1 MEKSLTSGTPWKGIL
16 SFAFPIFMGLLLQQ
30 FYNTADTIIVG
41 NFSGEASLAAVGA
54 CGVLTMAF
62 LALANGFS
70 AGASVIIAQL
80 FGAGKEEEMRRQ
92 ASSSLLVMLGM
103 GVIATVAGV
112 CISHFALKY
121 TLATPQ
127 SLLSMAD
134 IYFKIYALGLVFQ
147 FGYNIISAILRG
159 IGDSKATLYFLLI
172 ASAINVVLDIVLVY
186 GFKMGVAGAAIA
198 TDLAQIASCVAGF
211 IYMMKKY
218 PLFRWKIREFTFEW
232 KLAQLT
238 LQRGFPMALQQLIV
252 SGGFVF
258 IQRAVN
264 GFGEAMTA
272 SFSVAQKIE
281 TYMTLPANALM
292 TTQAT
297 YTGQNIGAGRI
308 ERVITGVKHTV
319 IISEIIS
326 ILILTVVFI
335 FAEPIVTAFGLQT
348 EAISYCTA
356 HVRCVAIYL
365 IIFAS
370 YFPLLG
376 LFQGADDAF
385 YSTFVATSAL
395 AIRVISTYVLKE
407 IPAIS
412 YHMIWWNA
420 LFGWGLGCI
429 ITWAHFLRGKWKDK
443 VKTKKMDDTKNQKSK
458 IHFPYDVHMTFKLRS

>member
-1 MEKSLTSGTPWKGIL
+1 MEKSLTKGAPWKGIL
-16 SFAFPIFMGLLLQQ
+16 SFALPVFMGLLLQQ

-41 NFSGEASLAAVGA
+41 NFCGEAPLAAVGA

-70 AGASVIIAQL
+70 SGTSVIIAQL
-80 FGAGKEEEMRRQ
+80 FGAGKKEEMRRQ

-121 TLATPQ
+121 ILATPE
-127 SLLSMAD
+127 SLISMAD
-134 IYFKIYALGLVFQ
+134 TYFKIYALGLIFQ

-172 ASAINVVLDIVLVY
+172 ASIINIVLDIVFVY
-186 GFKMGVAGAAIA
+186 NFQMGAAGAAIA
-198 TDLAQIASCVAGF
+198 TDIAQISSCAAGF
-211 IYMMKKY
+211 VYMMKKY
-218 PLFRWKIREFTFEW
+218 PLFRWKLKEFTFEW
-232 KLAQLT
+232 SLAILS
-238 LQRGFPMALQQLIV
+238 LKRGFPMALQQLIV

-264 GFGEAMTA
+264 SFGEAMTA

-297 YTGQNIGAGRI
+297 YTGQNIGAGQI
-308 ERVITGVKHTV
+308 DRVITGAKHTV

-326 ILILTVVFI
+326 ILILTVAFI
-335 FAEPIVTAFGLQT
+335 FAEPIVTSFGLQT
-348 EAISYCTA
+348 EAIGYCTS
-356 HVRCVAIYL
+356 HVRCVAICL
-365 IIFAS
+365 IPFAS
-370 YFPLLG
+370 YFPFLG
-376 LFQGADDAF
+376 LFQGANDAL

-395 AIRVISTYVLKE
+395 AVRVISTYILQE
-407 IPAIS
+407 IPSIS
-412 YHMIWWNA
+412 YHMIWWNM
-420 LFGWGLGCI
+420 LFGWGVGCI
-429 ITWAHFLRGKWKDK
+429 ITWTHFLRGKWKEKSVSK
-443 VKTKKMDDTKNQKSK
+443 V
-458 IHFPYDVHMTFKLRS
+458 HL

>member
-1 MEKSLTSGTPWKGIL
+1 MERSLTNGTPWKRIL
-16 SFAFPIFMGLLLQQ
+16 SFAFPIFTGLLLQQ

-80 FGAGKEEEMRRQ
+80 FGAGKEAEIRRQ

-103 GVIATVAGV
+103 GGISTAAGV

-121 TLATPQ
+121 MLVTPE

-134 IYFKIYALGLVFQ
+134 TYFKIYALGLVFQ

-159 IGDSKATLYFLLI
+159 IGDSRATLYFLLI
-172 ASAINVVLDIVLVY
+172 ASAINVVLDIVFVY
-186 GFKMGVAGAAIA
+186 NFQMGAAGAAIA
-198 TDLAQIASCVAGF
+198 TDIAQFVSCVAGLV
-211 IYMMKKY
+211 YMMKKY
-218 PLFRWKIREFTFEW
+218 SMFRWKIKEFTFEW
-232 KLAQLT
+232 ALAKLT

-264 GFGEAMTA
+264 SFGEAMTA

-292 TTQAT
+292 TTQAA

-308 ERVITGVKHTV
+308 DRVISGAKHTV

-326 ILILTVVFI
+326 ILILAVVFI
-335 FAEPIVTAFGLQT
+335 FADPIVTAFGLQT

-356 HVRCVAIYL
+356 HVRCVAICL
-365 IIFAS
+365 IPFAS

-376 LFQGADDAF
+376 LFQGANDAL
-385 YSTFVATSAL
+385 YSTFVAMSAL
-395 AIRVISTYVLKE
+395 AVRVISTYVLKG

-412 YHMIWWNA
+412 YHMIWWNT
-420 LFGWGLGCI
+420 LFGWTLGCM
-429 ITWAHFLRGKWKDK
+429 ITWIHFMHGKWKEK
-443 VKTKKMDDTKNQKSK
+443 Q
-458 IHFPYDVHMTFKLRS
+458 